1 MHIYTYTV
9 TFGQKFPKLN
19 SRLIYCSQLY
29 GIRIIECLA
38 PCFSL
43 YFSIFLYFLASD
55 TNIGAANGLADLEEH
70 YGQDYAM
77 DLIKGKAIEGLGTI
91 IATLD

>member
-1 MHIYTYTV
+1 MPGSL
-9 TFGQKFPKLN
+9 F
-19 SRLIYCSQLY
+19 
-29 GIRIIECLA
+29 
-38 PCFSL
+38 FSL
-43 YFSIFLYFLASD
+43 FFFFFNFFLASD

-77 DLIKGKAIEGLGTI
+77 DLIKGMAIVGLGTT

>member
-1 MHIYTYTV
+1 MPGSL
-9 TFGQKFPKLN
+9 FF
-19 SRLIYCSQLY
+19 
-29 GIRIIECLA
+29 
-38 PCFSL
+38 FSL
-43 YFSIFLYFLASD
+43 FFNYFYFLASD

-77 DLIKGKAIEGLGTI
+77 DLIKGKAIEGLGTT